1 MKCVFVHD
9 IYYVSP
15 EDNFVE
21 FLFSFIVYM
30 RSGNQTQVVMLDTF
44 CFVYFV
50 LF

>member
-1 MKCVFVHD
+1 MKYVFVHD
-9 IYYVSP
+9 ILCESR
-15 EDNFVE
+15 DNFVE